1 LGNYIF
7 TDHTADIAVE
17 IKAESCEG
25 LFISAAFAIRECVF
39 QKYKGNNK
47 SEYKISLP
55 ADSLEDLLINF
66 LNELNYFFLTKKFI
80 FNSVKSLSIS
90 SANNILKLDVILLG
104 EQFSSGKHKFVNEIK
119 AVTYHNA
126 VIEKK
131 NNLYS
136 VKLVI
141 DI

>member
-1 LGNYIF
+1 MGNYSF

-17 IKAESCEG
+17 IKAESCQE
-25 LFISAAFAIRECVF
+25 LFISAAFALKECVF

-47 SEYKISLP
+47 SEFKISLQSG
-55 ADSLEDLLINF
+55 SLEDLLIIF
-66 LNELNYFFLTKKFI
+66 LNEINYFFITKKFI

-90 SANNILKLDVILLG
+90 SENNIIMLEVILLG

-126 VIEKK
+126 AIEKK
-131 NNLYS
+131 DNLYS

>member
-1 LGNYIF
+1 MGNYSF

-17 IKAESCEG
+17 IKAESCEE
-25 LFISAAFAIRECVF
+25 LFISAAFALKECVF

-47 SEYKISLP
+47 SEFKISLQSG
-55 ADSLEDLLINF
+55 SLEDLLIIF
-66 LNELNYFFLTKKFI
+66 LNEINYFFITKKFI

-90 SANNILKLDVILLG
+90 SENNIIMLEVILLG
-104 EQFSSGKHKFVNEIK
+104 EQFSSGRHKFVNEIK

-126 VIEKK
+126 AIEKK
-131 NNLYS
+131 DNLYS

>member
-1 LGNYIF
+1 LGNYSF

-17 IKAESCEG
+17 IKAESCEE
-25 LFISAAFAIRECVF
+25 LFISAAFALKECVF

-47 SEYKISLP
+47 SEFKISLQSG
-55 ADSLEDLLINF
+55 SLEDLLIIF
-66 LNELNYFFLTKKFI
+66 LNEINYFFITKKFI

-90 SANNILKLDVILLG
+90 SENNIIMLEVILLG

-126 VIEKK
+126 AIEKK
-131 NNLYS
+131 DNLYS